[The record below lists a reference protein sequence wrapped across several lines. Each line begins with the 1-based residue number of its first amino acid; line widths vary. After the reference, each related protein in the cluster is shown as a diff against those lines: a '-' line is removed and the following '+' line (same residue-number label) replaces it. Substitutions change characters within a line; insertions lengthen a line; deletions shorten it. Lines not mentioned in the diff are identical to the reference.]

1 MTVPAGQFRCQS
13 EEPKMFTWQP
23 NPHNSEYQ
31 DDLLIDEHENVI
43 ARLEEFG
50 YAAYPMAFNAV
61 TGNWERGGAFDD
73 RVAAMQ
79 WAERV
84 AGLHPPKAG
93 DERARFYY

>member
-1 MTVPAGQFRCQS
+1 
-13 EEPKMFTWQP
+13 MFTWQP
-23 NPHNSEYQ
+23 NPHHSEYP
-31 DDLLIDEHENVI
+31 DDLLTDGVSVI
-43 ARLEEFG
+43 GRIEDFG
-50 YAAYPMAFNAV
+50 YAAYPMAYNAS
-61 TGNWERGGAFDD
+61 TGNWERGGGYDD